1 MNQEEFLTIPFFS
14 KERVFPEHGEILVAE
29 VASYTDEVVHCVLP
43 MYGRI
48 RAILPTRH
56 MNIRRGKKVKDY
68 VKVGEILVATVYE
81 IHTVG
86 KRTEEQDETEQ
97 EIDLSIKSIKEMD
110 QALAKTMYHRAIKVH
125 QIVCSA
131 AHFTKAKVVEYYEL
145 VRNSKGIVV
154 EKKESD
160 SKDLWADVEND
171 MYSYFQEIL
180 VGKREAPNKEIYESI
195 MKRMEMPS
203 YTVEKEIRLNTIDP
217 NGVKVITDRLN
228 AYVSREGTKVYIV
241 APPVY
246 KVTATGRTKEEA
258 EEILA
263 TL

>member
-1 MNQEEFLTIPFFS
+1 MNQEELFTIPFFS
-14 KERVFPEHGEILVAE
+14 NERVFPEHGEILIAE
-29 VASYTDEVVHCVLP
+29 VGSYTDEVVHCVLP

-68 VKVGEILVATVYE
+68 VKVGDILVATVYE
-81 IHTVG
+81 IHSIG
-86 KRTEEQDETEQ
+86 KRTEDEHDITEQ

-110 QALAKTMYHRAIKVH
+110 QALAKTIYHRAIKVH

-131 AHFTKAKVVEYYEL
+131 AQFNKAKVLEYYEL
-145 VRNSKGIVV
+145 LRNTKGVLV
-154 EKKESD
+154 DTSEP
-160 SKDLWADVEND
+160 KDIWADVEND
-171 MYSYFQEIL
+171 MYAYFQEIL
-180 VGKREAPNKEIYESI
+180 VGKREVPNREIYESI
-195 MKRMEMPS
+195 VKRMDMPS
-203 YTVEKEIRLNTIDP
+203 YTVEKDIRLNTIDP

-228 AYVSREGTKVYIV
+228 AYVSKEGTKVYIV

-258 EEILA
+258 EAILA